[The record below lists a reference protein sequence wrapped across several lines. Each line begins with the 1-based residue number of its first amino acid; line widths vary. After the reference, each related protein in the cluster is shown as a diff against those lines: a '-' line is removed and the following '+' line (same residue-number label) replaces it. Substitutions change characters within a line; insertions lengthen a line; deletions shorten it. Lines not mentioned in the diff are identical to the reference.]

1 MHPVSAAGYRDVGAR
16 IDEQA
21 SLPLF
26 SFERRIFADN
36 TNRRAGK
43 NFKLANGKIFL
54 AQLNEV
60 HTATS
65 RLRDLRKQSALA
77 SAFIPGELDAI
88 CDVEKDQAF
97 KDWSLRFR
105 EPARPVRLYAS
116 VPVRGG
122 TWSDHRAETRN
133 PLPANPRS

>member
-21 SLPLF
+21 SGGFPLF
-26 SFERRIFADN
+26 SSQRRIFADN

-77 SAFIPGELDAI
+77 SAFITEELDAI
-88 CDVEKDQAF
+88 CDVEKEQAF
-97 KDWSLRFR
+97 
-105 EPARPVRLYAS
+105 
-116 VPVRGG
+116 
-122 TWSDHRAETRN
+122 N
-133 PLPANPRS
+133 